1 MEHDDRAEAP
11 DAANRFV
18 WYAICAAY
26 GALAGVVGVP
36 LFLGAVS
43 VFGPILGLGAAPAVV
58 LSTVAVGAILY
69 VGWRVFRRLLRW
81 LFLDP

>member
-26 GALAGVVGVP
+26 GALAGTVGVP
-36 LFLGAVS
+36 LFLGAIS
-43 VFGPILGLGAAPAVV
+43 VF
-58 LSTVAVGAILY
+58 GAILY
-69 VGWRVFRRLLRW
+69 VGWPVFRRLLRW